1 MGTGVPDTCLQ
12 GRMNDETSL
21 YNYRARLY
29 DPVLKRFL
37 DTDPAGQGFTPYAYA
52 GNNHVMIFLPI
63 FQGSNWYVI

>member
-1 MGTGVPDTCLQ
+1 MHLYSLTEHEFD
-12 GRMNDETSL
+12 DETNL

-52 GNNHVMIFLPI
+52 GN
-63 FQGSNWYVI
+63 